1 MEMLHVRDNG
11 DVVSGLMALRKLL
24 SIELVNVEK
33 LTEEVNAFMMVD
45 PLNESDISIEECQQ
59 ARTGLLSAL
68 ASIDEL
74 FGWVHLLA
82 VCVLLV
88 VVMEYVLP
96 LSLMSFVL
104 FFLCC

>member
-33 LTEEVNAFMMVD
+33 LTKEKNAYMMVD
-45 PLNESDISIEECQQ
+45 PLNESNISIEECQQ
-59 ARTGLLSAL
+59 ARTGLLSTQT
-68 ASIDEL
+68 SIDEL

-82 VCVLLV
+82 ERESQADE
-88 VVMEYVLP
+88 MEYAQP
-96 LSLMSFVL
+96 LSHMSKAMKN
-104 FFLCC
+104 

>member
-1 MEMLHVRDNG
+1 MEMLHVRDTD

-24 SIELVNVEK
+24 SIELTNVEK

-82 VCVLLV
+82 ERDEQSEE
-88 VVMEYVLP
+88 MEFSPP
-96 LSLMSFVL
+96 LSHMSKAMKN
-104 FFLCC
+104 